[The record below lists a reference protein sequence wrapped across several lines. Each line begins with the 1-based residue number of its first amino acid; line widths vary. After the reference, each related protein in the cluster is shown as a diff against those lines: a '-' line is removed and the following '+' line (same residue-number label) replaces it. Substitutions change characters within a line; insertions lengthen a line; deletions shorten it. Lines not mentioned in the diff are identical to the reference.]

1 MIKSKVFYNP
11 YLKEINVSMS
21 EERYMM
27 QGLRK
32 LITLTA
38 VSVIMI
44 FSLLTVN
51 ATTVLGAENIEVP
64 GTIYRLDGDDAYKL
78 ETAPI
83 TTSAK
88 SMGTLTLSG
97 NISDAGGMDGA
108 SAFYVGNGNVDV
120 KYNFNAAILEAKEGE
135 WQLETDKSDKVNGSK
150 LSGKIKSGALVLQS
164 SLDGEN
170 WADDTSMTDVFKS
183 KDSLSNPFYK
193 TKDIQQQNG
202 CYYRLLVVYKLKK
215 KTGEKKVGPIKM
227 DEYEYNRFIEE
238 YKFFLQNESG
248 SNTMSAADTPRK
260 VLGES
265 VNTGKDNGFSESN
278 ALDSND
284 PHFNMNLGEFS
295 INGYTRETE
304 DDDGNPVFLKNV
316 GDRVTLWFR
325 LEQDI
330 KALKGDPTLTIA
342 EDKKAYDKYFQVPA
356 TNFGHG
362 ALIIRYTDYQG
373 VKHDPVIYTN
383 YLQANAKT
391 SADTRAQLFEEG
403 DYEVSLDYEIKNSP
417 RKVGDIEVVPTF
429 TDYKIFFKF
438 SIRNGNNMVYPMD
451 LVTGQELS
459 DGDITENG
467 FKLDM
472 ARSRYLT
479 IDVKRSVI
487 NESLDGILTE
497 DVRFNRP
504 ARDGEEYADEGI
516 YTFTVKNLYTDSEPT
531 TKTIYVGSDKILRA
545 LSKSGLTIKEINSK
559 LSSGSEI
566 QDDGTIVRK
575 SNYSRR

>member
-1 MIKSKVFYNP
+1 M
-11 YLKEINVSMS
+11 LH
-21 EERYMM
+21 R
-27 QGLRK
+27 LRK
-32 LITLTA
+32 FIAFTIT
-38 VSVIMI
+38 VVIMM
-44 FSLLTVN
+44 SALLTSN
-51 ATTVLGAENIEVP
+51 ATTLLGAENTDIS
-64 GTIYRLDGDDAYKL
+64 GTIYRLDGDVTYKL
-78 ETAPI
+78 DSAPI
-83 TTSAK
+83 TTTATP
-88 SMGTLTLSG
+88 MGTLSLSG
-97 NISDAGGMDGA
+97 NLSDAGGMDGS
-108 SAFYVGNGNVDV
+108 SAFYVGSGTVEI
-120 KYNFNAAILEAKEGE
+120 KYTFNAAILDAKDGE
-135 WQLETDKSDKVNGSK
+135 WQIESDKSDKVNGSK
-150 LSGKIKSGALVLQS
+150 LSGKIKSGAIILQS

-170 WADDTSMTDVFKS
+170 WVDDITKTDVFKS
-183 KDSLSNPFYK
+183 KNSLSDPFYT

-202 CYYRLLVVYKLKK
+202 CYYRILVVYKLKK
-215 KTGEKKVGPIKM
+215 KTGDKKVGPIKVADM
-227 DEYEYNRFIEE
+227 KYNRFIEE
-238 YKFFLQNESG
+238 YKFYLQNESG

-260 VLGES
+260 VLGET

-284 PHFNMNLGEFS
+284 PHFGMTLGEFS
-295 INGYTRETE
+295 INGYTREAL
-304 DDDGNPVFLKNV
+304 DDNGNPVFLKNV
-316 GDRVTLWFR
+316 GDKVTLWFR
-325 LEQDI
+325 LDQDI
-330 KALKGDPTLTIA
+330 KALKGDATLSIA
-342 EDKKAYDKYFQVPA
+342 EDKKAYDKYFQVET

-438 SIRNGNNMVYPMD
+438 SIRNGNSMVYPME
-451 LVTGQELS
+451 LQTGQELS
-459 DGDITENG
+459 DNDITENG

-487 NESLDGILTE
+487 NESTDGVLSE

-504 ARDGEEYADEGI
+504 AKDGEEYTDEGI

-531 TKTIYVGSDKILRA
+531 TKTIYVGNDKVLKA
-545 LSKSGLTIKEINSK
+545 LSKSGLTLKEINTR
-559 LSSGSEI
+559 LSTGSEI
-566 QDDGTIVRK
+566 QEDGTIVRK
-575 SNYSRR
+575 MNNSRR